1 MQKPTFDQYPDQAAL
16 VEGARGRFVETV
28 EKLQHNGGLARVV
41 LTGGGAGVALLEA
54 LAADSGKIDWNNVL
68 VFFGDERFVPL
79 DSPDRNAGQ
88 AREALL
94 DHISISEGNIFEI
107 PLLDTPEE
115 SATAYATTIETHA
128 PYGFDIH
135 LLGMGGEGHIN
146 SLFPHTQEIAET
158 ELSVVAV
165 HDCPKAPPTRVSLTM
180 PAVKTSDR
188 VWLLIAGENKSE
200 AVEAIA
206 DGANQADWPAAGAQG
221 RTETVVFVDD
231 AAASRLK

>member
-1 MQKPTFDQYPDQAAL
+1 
-16 VEGARGRFVETV
+16 
-28 EKLQHNGGLARVV
+28 
-41 LTGGGAGVALLEA
+41 
-54 LAADSGKIDWNNVL
+54 
-68 VFFGDERFVPL
+68 
-79 DSPDRNAGQ
+79 
-88 AREALL
+88 
-94 DHISISEGNIFEI
+94 
-107 PLLDTPEE
+107 
-115 SATAYATTIETHA
+115 
-128 PYGFDIH
+128 
-135 LLGMGGEGHIN
+135 MGGEGHIN